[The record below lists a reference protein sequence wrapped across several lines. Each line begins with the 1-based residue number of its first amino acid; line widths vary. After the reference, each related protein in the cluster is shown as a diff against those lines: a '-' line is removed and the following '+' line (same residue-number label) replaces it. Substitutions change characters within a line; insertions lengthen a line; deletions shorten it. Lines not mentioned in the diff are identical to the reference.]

1 VVIYCEQPEAASLA
15 AKDVREIFVKQLGYS
30 MFETP
35 LGVCGIA
42 WGEPRD
48 AGART
53 AVAFFQLPEE
63 STAMTEARIAR
74 KCGARTPSAPLP
86 EIAELIE
93 RVRKHLGG
101 EMQDFSDVTIDWDSV
116 DAFSRQ
122 VYEAARKIP
131 AGRTTTY
138 GEIAKEL
145 GQPGSARAVGQAM
158 GSNPVP
164 LLVPCH
170 RVVAAGGKPGGFSAH
185 GGRKTKARMLA
196 IEGAMPVQLEF

>member
-1 VVIYCEQPEAASLA
+1 MVVYYEQPEAPALA
-15 AKDVREIFVKQLGYS
+15 AKDLREILVKQLGYS

-42 WGEPRD
+42 WGEPGD
-48 AGART
+48 AGTRV

-63 STAMTEARIAR
+63 TAAMTEARIAR
-74 KCGARTPSAPLP
+74 KCGVRTASAPLP

-101 EMQDFSDVTIDWDSV
+101 EMQDFSDVTIDWDGV

-122 VYEAARKIP
+122 VYEVARKIP
-131 AGRTTTY
+131 AGHTTTY

-145 GQPGSARAVGQAM
+145 GAPGAARAVGQAM

-185 GGRKTKARMLA
+185 GGRKTKAKMLA